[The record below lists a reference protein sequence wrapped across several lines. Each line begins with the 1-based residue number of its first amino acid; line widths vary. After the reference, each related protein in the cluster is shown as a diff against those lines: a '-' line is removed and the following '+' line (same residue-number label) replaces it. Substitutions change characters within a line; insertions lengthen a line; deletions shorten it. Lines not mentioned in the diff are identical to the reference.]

1 MPGAGLEPAMPL
13 RAAAFKAA
21 DFASLSTRAP
31 LILAAGWRSE
41 GGPRSSSIGRVIPRP
56 PGYCATIP
64 KRDMSHPLNWLYRKL
79 GRWYPTVFVTAEMLI
94 AFPVVIGALALFSFY
109 YDPGPER
116 ATIIVGATLFLTAIA
131 VVSVLARVY
140 RRLRPLNAYLG
151 GDHSAET
158 TGDAWAAAVELPNN
172 VVRRDFFMPVAIT
185 VPLVVLTVVLLDIS
199 WLAAFP
205 LLFAALT
212 VVGYAAILHYLALE
226 VAMRPILY
234 DINETLVEPV
244 RIERP
249 DLTLRIK
256 LLASLPLINVITGMV
271 VAALTS
277 EGGGATSLGLDV
289 LIALFVSFTI
299 SLELTILL
307 SRSILRP
314 IEDLE
319 AATERI
325 RQGRFD
331 EHVPITTADELGEL
345 SSAFN
350 QMIDGL
356 SERERLREAFGTY
369 LDEDVAEYIIRQDY
383 DPEGAEAEVS
393 LLFCDVENFAA
404 SAGEATAPE
413 IVSRLNELYECVV
426 PIVARHRGHVDQFIG
441 DGLLAVFGAPERT
454 EDHADRAVQCA
465 VEIART
471 VNSRRPGGFRVGV
484 GVNSGTVVVGSIGG
498 AGRLAFSVIGDA
510 VNVASRVEEMTRRT
524 GDPVLIT
531 ADTRV
536 LLSETIEVVPRGER
550 EIKGTGRLVDVF
562 APVVPVAV
570 ETKPGADVGDP
581 LGAPEPGGLGRPQ
594 KAGEG
599 LGRRSPGTGLGQ
611 SAPPAPGG
619 YTLPG

>member
-1 MPGAGLEPAMPL
+1 MLVVLARCVSVEVLQSSLPDLFVARFL
-13 RAAAFKAA
+13 RHNQQ
-21 DFASLSTRAP
+21 T
-31 LILAAGWRSE
+31 
-41 GGPRSSSIGRVIPRP
+41 
-56 PGYCATIP
+56 
-64 KRDMSHPLNWLYRKL
+64 MSHPLNWLYRRL
-79 GRWYPTVFVTAEMLI
+79 GSWYPKVFVTAEMLV
-94 AFPVVIGALALFSFY
+94 AFPVVLGALALFSFY
-109 YDPGPER
+109 YNPGPENGP
-116 ATIIVGATLFLTAIA
+116 IILAAALALTAVA
-131 VVSVLARVY
+131 VVAVLARVL
-140 RRLRPLNAYLG
+140 RRLRPVTRYLR
-151 GDHSAET
+151 GDHTPDST
-158 TGDAWAAAVELPNN
+158 AAAWTAAVDLPTQL
-172 VVRRDFFMPVAIT
+172 VRRDFFVPVAIT
-185 VPLVVLTVVLLDIS
+185 LPLAILAVVLLGLS
-199 WLAAFP
+199 WFAVFP
-205 LLFAALT
+205 LLLVSLI

-234 DINETLVEPV
+234 DINEGLTEPV

-249 DLTLRIK
+249 DIPLRVK
-256 LLASLPLINVITGMV
+256 LLASLPLINVITGMT

-277 EGGGATSLGLDV
+277 EGGSTESLGLDV
-289 LIALFVSFTI
+289 LIALVVSFTI

-331 EHVPITTADELGEL
+331 EHVPVTTADEFGEL

-356 SERERLREAFGTY
+356 AERERLREAFGTY
-369 LDEDVAEYIIRQDY
+369 LDEDVASYIIRQDY

-404 SAGEATAPE
+404 NAASASAPQ

-426 PIVARHRGHVDQFIG
+426 PIIARHRGHVDQFIG
-441 DGLLAVFGAPERT
+441 DGLLAVFGAPEKR

-471 VNSRRPGGFRVGV
+471 VNSRKPGGFSVKV

-510 VNVASRVEEMTRRT
+510 VNVASRVEEMTRET
-524 GDPVLIT
+524 GDQVLIT
-531 ADTRV
+531 GDTRV
-536 LLSETIEVVPRGER
+536 LLSETIEVVSRGDR
-550 EIKGTGRLVDVF
+550 EIKGTGRSMEIY
-562 APVVPVAV
+562 APVVPYAV
-570 ETKPGADVGDP
+570 ETEPGEDVGDP
-581 LGAPEPGGLGRPQ
+581 LGAPQPGGLGRPQ
-594 KAGEG
+594 KPGEG
-599 LGRRSPGTGLGQ
+599 LGRRSPGGGLGQ
-611 SAPPAPGG
+611 AAPPAPGG